1 LAFSLSDLLYFLYTR
16 PRAPFLVMFFVSFL
30 YSDADS
36 MVFFWQAG
44 DTQQGKL
51 AKIEELTRLQ
61 LLKIFQLCVFV
72 EL

>member
-1 LAFSLSDLLYFLYTR
+1 
-16 PRAPFLVMFFVSFL
+16 
-30 YSDADS
+30 
-36 MVFFWQAG
+36 VFFWQAG